1 MKQSHKDTMMTTKQE
16 ETCPASL
23 PTFTVV
29 FVVLLTASDVQKGKS
44 NNPIDIY

>member
-16 ETCPASL
+16 ETSCASL
-23 PTFTVV
+23 PTVV

-44 NNPIDIY
+44 NNHIDIY